1 MAKKRSQNTVF
12 HGVPAAPGIA
22 VGPARRLEDPSE
34 TVEERV
40 LTEDEVEP
48 EVERFQDAL
57 ERTRRELTRMRAATG
72 RDLDEETARIFDVQL
87 QVLEDPLA
95 VARTE
100 KAIRAEHR
108 NAEFLFR
115 RHMME
120 MWDGIKALPDA
131 YFSERAVDLLDV
143 KQRVLRHLTGN
154 HTVAQDRKGV
164 LIGRELAPSDAVALE
179 PGKVLGFATDAGG
192 TTSHATIMARARG
205 IPAVVGVGGLFESVR
220 EGDMVAV
227 DGFRGTVEVNPT
239 PATVARLRTRKQKF
253 SRLEKRHAKLSD
265 LPAETPDGHSIR
277 LSANMELPAELD
289 FILKRGADGIGLF
302 RTEFFFMWSHR
313 APTEDEQT
321 EVYRDITRR
330 VGPGRVVIRALDVG
344 GDKLASYMG
353 MVRERNPFFGMRGI
367 RFLLA
372 HPRLFATQLRAILR
386 ASPAGTGRIL
396 FPMLSSF
403 DEFKAIRR
411 QVKLAMSTLRRRR
424 VDFDP
429 EPRLGVMVEV
439 PSAVMMADELARHA
453 DFLSVGSNDLIQY
466 LLAIDRNN
474 PSLQDLY
481 RPHHPAVLRAL
492 SQTVEA
498 GHRHGKPVSICG
510 EMAGD
515 PLSIPLLVGLGFDQ
529 LSVAPYLIPD
539 IKQTVRAVRAE
550 ECRAL
555 VSDALRC
562 AEAAEV
568 TALIHE
574 RLGSRFSDL
583 LRLIEESNGRAARPA
598 PRRAGRRPVRRTS

>member
-1 MAKKRSQNTVF
+1 LAKKRRQRSVF

-22 VGPARRLEDPSE
+22 VGPARRMEDPSE
-34 TVEERV
+34 AVEERTLAESRV
-40 LTEDEVEP
+40 EAEVA
-48 EVERFQDAL
+48 RFREAL
-57 ERTRRELTRMRAATG
+57 GRTREELTRLRAATG

-100 KAIRAEHR
+100 KAIRTER
-108 NAEFLFR
+108 KNAEYLFR

-120 MWDGIKALPDA
+120 MWDGIKALSDS

-154 HTVAQDRKGV
+154 HVVPRERKGV
-164 LIGRELAPSDAVALE
+164 LVGRELTPSEAVALD

-205 IPAVVGVGGLFESVR
+205 IPAVVGVAGLFERVQD
-220 EGDMVAV
+220 GDVVAL
-227 DGFRGTVEVNPT
+227 DGFRGTVELNPD
-239 PATVARLRTRKQKF
+239 PDTVVRLRSRKQKF
-253 SRLEKRHAKLSD
+253 NRLEKQHAKLVS
-265 LPAETPDGHSIR
+265 LPAETPDGHRVR

-289 FILKRGADGIGLF
+289 YILERGADGIGLF

-321 EVYRDITRR
+321 QVYRDILDR
-330 VGPGRVVIRALDVG
+330 VGPGEVVIRALDVG

-353 MVRERNPFFGMRGI
+353 MVKERNPFFGMRGI

-372 HPRLFATQLRAILR
+372 HPKLFATQLRAILR
-386 ASPAGTGRIL
+386 ASPPGTGRIL
-396 FPMLSSF
+396 FPMVSSF
-403 DEFKAIRR
+403 GEFRAVRK
-411 QVKLAMSTLRRRR
+411 QVKLAMATLRRRR
-424 VDFDP
+424 VAFDP
-429 EPRLGVMVEV
+429 EPRMGVMVEV
-439 PSAVMMADELARHA
+439 PSAVMMAEELARSA

-466 LLAIDRNN
+466 LLAIDRDNQ
-474 PSLQDLY
+474 SLQDLY

-492 SQTVEA
+492 KHTVEA

-515 PLSIPLLVGLGFDQ
+515 PLSIPLLLGLGFDQ
-529 LSVAPYLIPD
+529 LSVAPSLIPD
-539 IKQTVRAVRAE
+539 IKQSVRAVRFE

-555 VSDALRC
+555 AEEALRC

-568 TALIHE
+568 TALVHR
-574 RLGSRFSDL
+574 RLGSEFSDL
-583 LRLIEESNGRAARPA
+583 LRLIEDSNGHDARPA
-598 PRRAGRRPVRRTS
+598 GRRGRKPARRTS